1 MSKKRANAAGLA
13 ATLLSLAL
21 IAAGCSASAAKG
33 EFFGKIE
40 PPSGQTLRYISGSEP
55 ESLDPQLS
63 SGQPEARIHM
73 ALYDGLVEYHPK
85 TMQPIPAIADRW
97 VTDADATEFVF
108 YLRPDAKFSDG
119 SPITAQDFVWT
130 FRRGFEP
137 ALASRSAYLGYDI
150 KYSEG
155 FNNGAVFVRDPST
168 GRFVTEAEAAPAA
181 EKGSEGAAAPAAAPA
196 AKSAETA
203 KSDEAAHEAELAKKG
218 EDAAPDTE
226 FHRFMHEPP
235 RLVVPATAKEREA
248 LFKENPKLQGLL
260 AGKEFVP
267 VRGEDIGVEAVDE
280 HTLRITLNSPAPYFL
295 GVLAHQFFRV
305 LPRKTVEQYG
315 LAWTRP
321 EHFVGSGPF
330 VLQKHEPYNQI
341 VVVKNP
347 NYWDA
352 ATVRLEKIVFY
363 PLEEQT
369 TMLNLYKAGDVDAVY
384 NHTVPASWL
393 KSGVRE
399 MKDYMDAPE
408 NAIEYYQINVTKA
421 PMNDKRVRQAFSLGI
436 DRDALS
442 NYRVVTK
449 PLYGFAPEGIYPG
462 YPQYKGERFN
472 PERAKQLLAE
482 AGFRDSSGRFDPSK
496 FPTAE
501 VELTYNTSESNRQ
514 VAEFI
519 QSQWKQNLGLT
530 IPLKNVEW
538 KTFLDMRSK
547 LQYKGFAR
555 AGWVGDYM
563 DPFTF
568 LSLFTVLGH
577 DNGTG
582 WLDPKY
588 VDTLRAANRE
598 PDQAKRYAMLAEAES
613 YLIAEQPVIPLVTN
627 ATNWMKKPYVKGL
640 YPNPGTLHAW
650 KYVYIEHDTAKWDRG
665 TPDLTSDSLAD

>member
-1 MSKKRANAAGLA
+1 MTKNRLNIIGLA
-13 ATLLSLAL
+13 ATLLSLVL
-21 IAAGCSASAAKG
+21 IASGCGGGVSSASSS
-33 EFFGKIE
+33 EYFGKIE
-40 PPSGQTLRYISGSEP
+40 PPTGQTLRYISGSEP

-108 YLRPDAKFSDG
+108 HLRPDAKYSNG
-119 SPITAQDFVWT
+119 EPITAQDFVWT
-130 FRRGFEP
+130 FHRGFDP
-137 ALASRSAYLGYDI
+137 KLASRSAYLGYDI
-150 KYSEG
+150 KYAQG
-155 FNNGAVFVRDPST
+155 FNEAGVFVYDPQAK
-168 GRFVTEAEAAPAA
+168 RFVTEAEAKPDE
-181 EKGSEGAAAPAAAPA
+181 EKSAA
-196 AKSAETA
+196 AKSAEPA
-203 KSDEAAHEAELAKKG
+203 AAAEEAVSHQAELAKQG

-226 FHRFMHEPP
+226 FHKFIHEPM

-267 VRGEDIGVEAVDE
+267 VRAEDMGIEAVDA
-280 HTLRITLNSPAPYFL
+280 HTLRITLTQPAPYFL

-305 LPRKTVEQYG
+305 IPPKVVEQHG
-315 LAWTRP
+315 LAWTKP
-321 EHFVGSGPF
+321 ENFVGSGAF
-330 VLQKHEPYNQI
+330 VLQSHKPYNEI

-352 ATVRLEKIVFY
+352 ATVKLDKIAFY

-369 TMLNLYKAGDVDAVY
+369 TMLNLYKAGEVDAVY

-393 KSGVRE
+393 KSGVRQ

-408 NAIEYYQINVTKA
+408 NAVEYYQINVTKP
-421 PMNDKRVRQAFSLGI
+421 PMTDKRVRQAFSLGI
-436 DRDALS
+436 DRKALS
-442 NYRVVTK
+442 DYRVVTK
-449 PLYGFAPEGIYPG
+449 PLTGFAPEGIYPG
-462 YPQYKGERFN
+462 YPQVKVEGFN
-472 PERAKQLLAE
+472 PEKAKQLLAE
-482 AGFRDSSGRFDPSK
+482 AGFRDSSGKFDPSK
-496 FPTAE
+496 FPVAD

-519 QSQWKQNLGLT
+519 QAQWKQNLGIT

-547 LQYKGFAR
+547 LEYKGFAR

-563 DPFTF
+563 DPYTF
-568 LSLFTVLGH
+568 LTLFSVAGH

-582 WLDPKY
+582 WLDQKY
-588 VDTLRAANRE
+588 VQMLRAANRE
-598 PDQAKRYAMLAEAES
+598 PDQLKRYAMLAKAEE
-613 YLIAEQPVIPLVTN
+613 YLVAEQPIIPLATN

-640 YPNPGTLHAW
+640 YPNPGTLHPW

-665 TPDLTSDSLAD
+665 MPDLKSESLAD